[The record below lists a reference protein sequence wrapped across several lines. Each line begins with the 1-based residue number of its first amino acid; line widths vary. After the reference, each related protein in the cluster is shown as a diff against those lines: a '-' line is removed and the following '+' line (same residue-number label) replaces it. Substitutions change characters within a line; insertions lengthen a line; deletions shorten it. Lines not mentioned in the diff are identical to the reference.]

1 MNNEPSQSP
10 DGESAGRLENS
21 SAEPQTSSSR
31 TPLRQLLHWATG
43 DRAAEAQALADETL
57 ALRNSAEQQRNSD
70 EQQRNSD
77 EQQGVQEGEQQAE
90 AVLAAAKS
98 AVSLAHGDSLVPGE
112 ASREIYA
119 EELDDGTNLLAQ
131 WEDASSFTE
140 TPPADTDRAD
150 TEISAISPDVARP
163 ADVEVI
169 VNVESNP

>member
-1 MNNEPSQSP
+1 MSMNNEPSQSP

-57 ALRNSAEQQRNSD
+57 ALRNSA

>member
-57 ALRNSAEQQRNSD
+57 ALRNSA